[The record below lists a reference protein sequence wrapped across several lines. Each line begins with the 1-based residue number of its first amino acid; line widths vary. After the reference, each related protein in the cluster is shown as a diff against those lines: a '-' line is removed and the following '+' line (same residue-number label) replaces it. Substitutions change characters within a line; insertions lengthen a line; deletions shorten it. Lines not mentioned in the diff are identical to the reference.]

1 MLKKYTKMT
10 RIERQFQDACRRVCL
25 PVSQAEI
32 YNDLLNANERRIVE
46 DGTREDI
53 ERRKLHKKTK
63 RLPENFKRSDFDVL
77 CGNGAS
83 NIARIADH
91 RSVVPERLA
100 LDFALTLGFLAGEA
114 QHRRLV
120 KQFCGEDLSILG
132 ASIEFRDN
140 MLSVNGV
147 LDGQFRPAK
156 NSRGDHIVRSFEETG
171 WRDQRIDFTGSFKN
185 RRALRDCI
193 ANLNKK
199 TRRLKFKLGEE
210 QWVTWE
216 LVETERPDS

>member
-91 RSVVPERLA
+91 RSVAPERLA

-193 ANLNKK
+193 ANRNKK

>member
-32 YNDLLNANERRIVE
+32 YNDLLNANERQIVE

-91 RSVVPERLA
+91 RSVAPERLA

-120 KQFCGEDLSILG
+120 KRFSGEDLPVIGVL
-132 ASIEFRDN
+132 IEFRDN
-140 MLSVNGV
+140 MLFVDGV
-147 LDGQFRPAK
+147 LDAKFRPTK
-156 NSRGDHIVRSFEETG
+156 SSRGDYVVRSFEEGG
-171 WRDQRIDFTGSFKN
+171 WRDQRIDFAGRFN
-185 RRALRDCI
+185 NQRALRDCV

-199 TRRLKFKLGEE
+199 TKRLKFKPGENMSI
-210 QWVTWE
+210 TWE
-216 LVETERPDS
+216 LVETERVDS

>member
-32 YNDLLNANERRIVE
+32 YNDLLNENERRIVE

-91 RSVVPERLA
+91 RSVAPERLA

-140 MLSVNGV
+140 MLSVNCV

-216 LVETERPDS
+216 LVESERPDG

>member
-32 YNDLLNANERRIVE
+32 YNDLLNANERQIVE

-53 ERRKLHKKTK
+53 ERHGLHDKMKS
-63 RLPENFKRSDFDVL
+63 LPENFKRSDFEVL

-83 NIARIADH
+83 NIARVADH
-91 RSVVPERLA
+91 RSVAPQRLA

-199 TRRLKFKLGEE
+199 TRRLKFKLGGE

>member
-53 ERRKLHKKTK
+53 ERRKLHKKMK
-63 RLPENFKRSDFDVL
+63 SLPENFKRSDFEVL

-83 NIARIADH
+83 NIARVADH
-91 RSVVPERLA
+91 RSVAPQRLA

-199 TRRLKFKLGEE
+199 TRRLKFKLGGE

>member
-32 YNDLLNANERRIVE
+32 YNDLLNENERRIVE

-91 RSVVPERLA
+91 RSVAPERLA

-216 LVETERPDS
+216 LVESERPDG

>member
-32 YNDLLNANERRIVE
+32 YNDLLNANERQIVE

-91 RSVVPERLA
+91 RSVAPERLA

-199 TRRLKFKLGEE
+199 TRRLKFKLGGE

>member
-1 MLKKYTKMT
+1 MLKRYTKMT

-25 PVSQAEI
+25 PASQAEI
-32 YNDLLNANERRIVE
+32 YNDLLNANERQIVE

-53 ERRKLHKKTK
+53 ERRKLHKKMK
-63 RLPENFKRSDFDVL
+63 SLPENFKRSDFEVL

-83 NIARIADH
+83 NIARVADH
-91 RSVVPERLA
+91 RSVAPQRLA